1 MFKIVKKHRF
11 SEKVFLFEIEAP
23 LIAKSRKAG
32 NFVIVRVDEKGER
45 MPLTIADAD
54 VTKGTITLV
63 VQEVGLSSIKLCNL
77 NEGDCVA
84 DVVGPLGNPTH
95 IEKFGTVICAGGGVG
110 VAPMLPIIRALKTA
124 GNRVLSVIAGRN
136 KDLIILEDEV
146 RASSDELIIMTD
158 DGSYGEKGVVTVGI
172 EKFIKQEGHVDKAFA
187 IGPPIMMKFC
197 CLLTQKYGIPTDVS
211 LNTIMV
217 DGTGMCG
224 ACRLTIGGKT
234 KFVCIDG
241 PEFDGALVD
250 WDEMFKRMGT
260 FKRAEQEELEHFEE
274 HVTAASTTA
283 SPGPSKGGEHGA
295 SVDNDKKDYEVKKEN
310 NLAGAEGKN
319 DAEYTAAD
327 KNNAGVSIDELT
339 SRDAQWRK
347 DLRAAVKPKE
357 RTAIERVKM
366 PELDPA
372 YRATTRTE
380 EVNIGLTPE
389 MAMTE
394 AKRCLDCAKP
404 SCVEGCPVN
413 INIPSFVKN
422 IERGDF
428 LSAAKVLKQTSALP
442 AVCGRVCPQEKQCES
457 RCIHL
462 KMNEPAVAIG
472 YLERFAADYERESGN
487 ISIPEIAPANGMKI
501 AVVGSG
507 PSGLSFAGDMVKRGY
522 EVYVF
527 EALHDIGGVLK
538 YGIPEFRLPNR
549 IVDVEIDNL
558 RKMGVHFETDCIVGK
573 TISIEQLEADGFKGI
588 FVGSG
593 AGLPN
598 FMDIPGENLI
608 NIMSSNE
615 YLTRV
620 NLMDAANPTTD
631 TPMNFGKRV
640 MVVGGGNTA
649 MDSCRT
655 AKRLGAEVTIVYR
668 RSEAEMPARLEEVKH
683 AREEG
688 IEFLTLHNP
697 IEYIGDENG
706 AVRQAVLEVMRL
718 GEPDASGRRRPEPTG
733 ETKTIDV
740 DQVIVAIGVS
750 PNPLVPK
757 SVDGLELG
765 RKNTIVVDDTMRSSR
780 PDLFAGGDIVRGGAT
795 VILAMGDGRRAAEN
809 MDKQLRGE

>member
-1 MFKIVKKHRF
+1 MNKIVKKEQF
-11 SEKVFLFEIEAP
+11 SEKVFLFEVEAP
-23 LIAKSRKAG
+23 LIAQSRKAG
-32 NFVIVRVDEKGER
+32 NFVIVRVGKKGER

-54 VTKGTITLV
+54 TKRGTITLV
-63 VQEVGLSSIKLCNL
+63 VQKVGLSSTKLCEL
-77 NEGDCVA
+77 NEGDYIT

-95 IEKFGTVICAGGGVG
+95 IEKFGTVVCAGGGVG
-110 VAPMLPIIRALKTA
+110 VAPMLPIIKALKAA
-124 GNRVLSVIAGRN
+124 GNRVLSVLAGRS

-146 RASSDELIIMTD
+146 RANSDEVIIMTD

-172 EKFIKQEGHVDKAFA
+172 EKFIQQEKIDKVFA
-187 IGPPIMMKFC
+187 IGPAIMMKFC
-197 CLLTQKYGIPTDVS
+197 CLLTQKYNIPTDVS

-260 FKRAEQEELEHFEE
+260 FKKAELEEMEHFAE
-274 HVTAASTTA
+274 HVESSQAQDDSATTTA
-283 SPGPSKGGEHGA
+283 TEEVSQ
-295 SVDNDKKDYEVKKEN
+295 NDDPIEVLTDRN
-310 NLAGAEGKN
+310 AE
-319 DAEYTAAD
+319 
-327 KNNAGVSIDELT
+327 
-339 SRDAQWRK
+339 WRQT
-347 DLRAAVKPKE
+347 LRKSMKPKE
-357 RTAIERVKM
+357 RTAIERVVM
-366 PELDPA
+366 PELDPV
-372 YRATTRTE
+372 YRATTRLE
-380 EVNIGLTPE
+380 EVQTGLTRE
-389 MAMTE
+389 MALTE

-404 SCVEGCPVN
+404 TCVEGCPVN
-413 INIPSFVKN
+413 INIPSFIKN
-422 IERGDF
+422 IERGEF
-428 LSAAKVLKQTSALP
+428 LAAARVLKSTSSLP

-462 KMNEPAVAIG
+462 KMNEKPVAIG
-472 YLERFAADYERESGN
+472 YLERFAADYERESGQVAL
-487 ISIPEIAPANGMKI
+487 PEIAPANGMKI

-507 PSGLSFAGDMVKRGY
+507 PAGLSFAGDMAKYGY
-522 EVYVF
+522 DVYVF
-527 EALHDIGGVLK
+527 EALHEIGGVLK

-558 RKMGVHFETDCIVGK
+558 RKMGVHFQTDCIVGK
-573 TISIEQLEADGFKGI
+573 TISIEQLEANGFKGI
-588 FVGSG
+588 FVASG

-598 FMDIPGENLI
+598 FMNIPGENLI

-631 TPMNFGKRV
+631 TPINLGKNV
-640 MVVGGGNTA
+640 LVIGGGNTA

-655 AKRLGAEVTIVYR
+655 AKRLGANVTLVYR

-683 AREEG
+683 AKEEG
-688 IEFLTLHNP
+688 IQFLTLHNP
-697 IEYIGDENG
+697 LEYKGDEKG
-706 AVRQAVLEVMRL
+706 AVCQAVLQVMEL
-718 GEPDASGRRRPEPTG
+718 GEPDASGRRSPVPVEGKTV
-733 ETKTIDV
+733 TIDV
-740 DQVIVAIGVS
+740 DQVVVAVGVS

-757 SVDGLELG
+757 SVEGLELG
-765 RKNTIVVDDTMRSSR
+765 RKNTIAVNEGMQSSR
-780 PDLFAGGDIVRGGAT
+780 PDLYAGGDIVRGGAT

-809 MDKQLRGE
+809 MHKQLSM

>member
-1 MFKIVKKHRF
+1 MNKIIKKVQY
-11 SEKVFLFEIEAP
+11 SEKVFRFDVEAP

-32 NFVIVRVDEKGER
+32 NFVIIRVDNNSER

-54 VTKGTITLV
+54 IEKGTITLV
-63 VQEVGLSSIKLCNL
+63 VQKVGLSSTKLCAL
-77 NEGDCVA
+77 NEGDEIH

-95 IEKFGTVICAGGGVG
+95 IENFGTVICAGGGVG
-110 VAPMLPIIRALKTA
+110 VAPMLPIIKALKAA

-136 KDLIILEDEV
+136 KDLVIMEDEV

-172 EKFIKQEGHVDKAFA
+172 EKFINQEHIDKVFA

-197 CLLTQKYGIPTDVS
+197 CLLTQKYNLSTDVS

-260 FKRAEQEELEHFEE
+260 FKNVEREEMEHFEE
-274 HVTAASTTA
+274 HLATVDAEKKKETTDVTMDVEPTDASIEELTDRNAEWRKELRASTKA
-283 SPGPSKGGEHGA
+283 
-295 SVDNDKKDYEVKKEN
+295 
-310 NLAGAEGKN
+310 
-319 DAEYTAAD
+319 
-327 KNNAGVSIDELT
+327 
-339 SRDAQWRK
+339 
-347 DLRAAVKPKE
+347 KE

-366 PELDPA
+366 PELDPL

-380 EVNIGLTPE
+380 EVNIGLTKE
-389 MAMTE
+389 MALTE
-394 AKRCLDCAKP
+394 AKRCLDCPKP
-404 SCVEGCPVN
+404 TCMEGCPVS
-413 INIPSFVKN
+413 INIPSFIKN
-422 IERGDF
+422 IERGQF
-428 LSAAKVLKQTSALP
+428 LAAAKVLKNTSALP

-457 RCIHL
+457 KCVHL

-472 YLERFAADYERESGN
+472 YLERFAADYERQSGN
-487 ISIPEIAPANGMKI
+487 ISVPKCDEPNGIKI

-507 PSGLSFAGDMVKRGY
+507 PSGLSFAGDMAKKGFDVT
-522 EVYVF
+522 VF
-527 EALHDIGGVLK
+527 EALHEIGGVLK
-538 YGIPEFRLPNR
+538 YGIPEFRLPNA
-549 IVDVEIDNL
+549 IVDVEIKNL
-558 RKMGVHFETDCIVGK
+558 QKMGVKFITDCIVGK
-573 TISIEQLEADGFKGI
+573 TISVKDLEEQGFKGI

-598 FMDIPGENLI
+598 FMNIPGENAL

-620 NLMDAANPTTD
+620 NLMDAANPHSD
-631 TPMNFGKRV
+631 TPINLGKKV
-640 MVVGGGNTA
+640 VVVGGGNTA

-655 AKRLGAEVTIVYR
+655 AKRLGADVTLVYR

-683 AREEG
+683 AKEEG
-688 IEFLTLHNP
+688 INFFTLHNP
-697 IEYIGDENG
+697 KEYEADDKG
-706 AVRQAVLEVMRL
+706 AVKAVVLDVMKL
-718 GEPDASGRRRPEPTG
+718 GEPDASGRRRPEATG
-733 ETKTIDV
+733 ETITLEC
-740 DQVIVAIGVS
+740 DQVIVAVGVS
-750 PNPLVPK
+750 PNPLVPQ
-757 SVDGLELG
+757 SIEGLELG
-765 RKNTIVVDDTMRSSR
+765 RKNTIAVNDQMQSSIEEIY
-780 PDLFAGGDIVRGGAT
+780 AGGDIVRGGAT
-795 VILAMGDGRRAAEN
+795 VILAMGDGRKAALN
-809 MDKQLRGE
+809 MSEKLLNKK

>member
-1 MFKIVKKHRF
+1 MNKIIKKQQF

-32 NFVIVRVDEKGER
+32 NFVIVRVGKKGER

-54 VTKGTITLV
+54 IARGTITLV
-63 VQEVGLSSIKLCNL
+63 VQKVGLSSIKLCDL
-77 NEGDCVA
+77 NEGDYVT

-95 IEKFGTVICAGGGVG
+95 IENFGTVICAGGGVG
-110 VAPMLPIIRALKTA
+110 VAPMLPIIRALKAA
-124 GNRVLSVIAGRN
+124 GNRVLSVLAGRS

-146 RASSDELIIMTD
+146 RASSDATIIMTD
-158 DGSYGEKGVVTVGI
+158 DGSYGEKGVVTIGI
-172 EKFIKQEGHVDKAFA
+172 EKFIEQEHIDKVFA

-197 CLLTQKYGIPTDVS
+197 CLLTQKYNIPTDVS

-241 PEFDGALVD
+241 PEFDGSLVD

-274 HVTAASTTA
+274 HLGTTEEAPVVESTDVVMDDDPTNDTIEVLTDRNAAWRQ
-283 SPGPSKGGEHGA
+283 
-295 SVDNDKKDYEVKKEN
+295 
-310 NLAGAEGKN
+310 
-319 DAEYTAAD
+319 
-327 KNNAGVSIDELT
+327 EL
-339 SRDAQWRK
+339 RK
-347 DLRAAVKPKE
+347 SMKAKE
-357 RTAIERVKM
+357 RTAIPRVVM
-366 PELDPA
+366 PELDPE
-372 YRATTRTE
+372 YRATTRLE
-380 EVNIGLTPE
+380 EVNTGLTKE
-389 MAMTE
+389 MALTE

-404 SCVEGCPVN
+404 TCVEGCPVGV
-413 INIPSFVKN
+413 NIPSFVKN
-422 IERGDF
+422 IERGQF
-428 LSAAKVLKQTSALP
+428 LAAAKVLKNTSALP

-472 YLERFAADYERESGN
+472 YLERFAADFERESGN
-487 ISIPEIAPANGMKI
+487 MSIPEIAPSNGIKI

-507 PSGLSFAGDMVKRGY
+507 PAGLSFAGDMVKLGY
-522 EVYVF
+522 DVYVF
-527 EALHDIGGVLK
+527 EALHEIGGVLK

-558 RKMGVHFETDCIVGK
+558 RKMGVHFQTDCIVGK
-573 TISIEQLEADGFKGI
+573 TISIKELEDNGFKGI

-631 TPMNFGKRV
+631 TPLNPATSV

-649 MDSCRT
+649 MDSVRT
-655 AKRLGAEVTIVYR
+655 AKRLGAKVTLVYR

-683 AREEG
+683 AKEEG
-688 IEFLTLHNP
+688 IDFLTLHNP
-697 IEYIGDENG
+697 IRYIGDDKG
-706 AVRQAVLEVMRL
+706 AVKQAVLEVMRL

-757 SVDGLELG
+757 SVEGLELG
-765 RKNTIVVDDTMRSSR
+765 RKNTIVVNDKMESSR
-780 PDLFAGGDIVRGGAT
+780 HGLFAGGDIVRGGAT
-795 VILAMGDGRRAAEN
+795 VILAMGDGRAAAAN
-809 MDKQLRGE
+809 MHEQLSKEQ